1 MQHQQAEQDYYQSSP
16 QIPSDFILY
25 APEFSPPEAGPVSSG
40 SRPPSAIMSSYPME
54 TWLASAAKSSN
65 TPAEANVNDLS
76 FGSPPDRNQPDKLK
90 AELHELDKAPRT
102 DTDEEQGKWEKRK
115 GVRRRRRISWSQS
128 PGKETEEYSKYIRK
142 SDEYLRSV
150 VDSEFDNFSIRP
162 RKRRLGDQWQQS
174 ESMSRTRDPHKH
186 HQERKNNLETDEKD
200 EGSTAH
206 E

>member
-1 MQHQQAEQDYYQSSP
+1 
-16 QIPSDFILY
+16 
-25 APEFSPPEAGPVSSG
+25 
-40 SRPPSAIMSSYPME
+40 ME

-76 FGSPPDRNQPDKLK
+76 FGFPPGGNQPDKLK

-102 DTDEEQGKWEKRK
+102 DTDEEQGNREKRK
-115 GVRRRRRISWSQS
+115 GVRRRRRVSWSQS
-128 PGKETEEYSKYIRK
+128 PGKETEEHSKRVREIDGFFRG
-142 SDEYLRSV
+142 V
-150 VDSEFDNFSIRP
+150 VDSESDDFLIRP
-162 RKRRLGDQWQQS
+162 LKRRRLAQWQRS

-186 HQERKNNLETDEKD
+186 HQERKNYLETDEKD